1 MYLEV
6 TSTYHTKVD
15 VPNSVT
21 CLIRTSIF
29 ECYVVWYGFKSGY
42 RKDWTV
48 AQENDNHLR
57 LDSQH
62 NWADLYDH
70 LMSTEVFTLIAYR
83 TFIRAPK
90 TMGKM
95 TPALIWICYLIISY
109 ASCVSYSRRSEL
121 VRKCLPFHT
130 HLP

>member
-42 RKDWTV
+42 RKD
-48 AQENDNHLR
+48 
-57 LDSQH
+57 
-62 NWADLYDH
+62 LYMRKIGP
-70 LMSTEVFTLIAYR
+70 LLKKMITILGSIVNIIGR
-83 TFIRAPK
+83 TC
-90 TMGKM
+90 M
-95 TPALIWICYLIISY
+95 TI
-109 ASCVSYSRRSEL
+109 
-121 VRKCLPFHT
+121 
-130 HLP
+130 